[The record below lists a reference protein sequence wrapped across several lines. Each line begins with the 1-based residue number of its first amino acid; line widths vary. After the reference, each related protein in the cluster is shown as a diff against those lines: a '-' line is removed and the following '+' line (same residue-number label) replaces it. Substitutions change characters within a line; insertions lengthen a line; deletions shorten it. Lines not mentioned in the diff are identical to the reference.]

1 MSKGRIK
8 IKKTKMKTAGII
20 ALIILGVIGISVV
33 GWAAGIA
40 IGIFSL
46 PFTKLSAQ
54 VQANHDIQS
63 QTYNANNILYNY
75 HWFQETA
82 GQLQAYQQN
91 LTIAQQAVTDFKTNA
106 KGDMSTWS
114 YAETTEYAR
123 LNAVAQGIAQEYNSL
138 AQEYNAKAGEAD
150 RGIFKDGLPLF
161 FSLKPY

>member
-1 MSKGRIK
+1 
-8 IKKTKMKTAGII
+8 MKTAGII
-20 ALIILGVIGISVV
+20 ALAILGVITFTVV
-33 GWAAGIA
+33 GYGLGVV

-46 PFTKLSAQ
+46 PFAKLSSQ
-54 VQANHDIQS
+54 IQANHDIQDK
-63 QTYNANNILYNY
+63 TYNADNILYNY

-82 GQLQAYQQN
+82 GQLNAYQQN
-91 LTIAQQAVTDFKTNA
+91 LTVAQQAVTDFKTNA

-123 LNAVAQGIAQEYNSL
+123 LNSVAQGIAQEYNSL
-138 AQEYNAKAGEAD
+138 ANEYNAKAGEAD